1 MARHYV
7 EMLRVPE
14 SRVDSGSGRVPGP
27 DPKFSFSRVDS
38 GYPESNPNLFFNFGS
53 SPVLIFLLLIFHLLW
68 PSSVRLINFR
78 LPLQHKLN

>member
-1 MARHYV
+1 
-7 EMLRVPE
+7 MLRVPE

-53 SPVLIFLLLIFHLLW
+53 SPVLIFLLLISLT
-68 PSSVRLINFR
+68 VA
-78 LPLQHKLN
+78 